1 MKQRMLVFGMAM
13 AAAAQQPEFRSTTRL
28 VQVNVV
34 VRDRGSAVSDLRKD
48 DFVVFDGKKQRP
60 ISLFAVETSKSV
72 IPGAMP
78 QLPAGV
84 FVNSMQ
90 RHAATP
96 TNISVILFDGLNTPV
111 NDLPYARRQLAKFLA
126 TLHPDDAVALY
137 SMGRTVEVL
146 HDFTSP
152 PRNLA
157 KMIERYRTAGDATAE
172 SAPVFQRDDGPLE
185 QILVNLNQS
194 MQDTDLQTRVRLTTG
209 ALEAVAQHVAP
220 LPGRKNLIW
229 ISASFPLTFGLDDA
243 SGRQNRTRD
252 RGVFTDVIASAA
264 RALNAANVAVYP
276 IDARGL
282 MVLPGPGKD
291 TESISSP
298 QATMNELAE
307 RTGGRA
313 FYNTNDIAGSV
324 RRAIE
329 DTEVSYVLGFYP
341 EEGDVDG
348 RYHELRVQVP
358 NRKGVEVRARKGYY
372 AAEKGP
378 FSEAAAKEVVARAA
392 VGPLQASQVE
402 LAVHVDW
409 PAPGEMKLELL
420 ISARELTLLQK
431 DDRYQGGIRLSIV
444 QLDKAKKVLDIVTDP
459 IGLNLKKE
467 SLPEYMQTGMSMA
480 RTVAAKPGTAEVRVI
495 VVDRASGVYGSV
507 IVPMT
512 DVK

>member
-1 MKQRMLVFGMAM
+1 MLGLAM
-13 AAAAQQPEFRSTTRL
+13 AAAAQQAEFRSTTRL
-28 VQVNVV
+28 VQINVV
-34 VRDRGSAVSDLRKD
+34 VRDRGNAVADLKKE
-48 DFVVFDGKKQRP
+48 DFVIFDGKKQRP
-60 ISLFAVETSKSV
+60 VSLFAVETAKSV

-96 TNISVILFDGLNTPV
+96 TNVSVILFDGLNTPV
-111 NDLPYARRQLAKFLA
+111 TDLPYARRQLAKFLA

-137 SMGRTVEVL
+137 AMGRSVEVL

-152 PRNLA
+152 PSNLA
-157 KMIERYRTAGDATAE
+157 RMIERYRTAGDASAE
-172 SAPVFQRDDGPLE
+172 PAAVFRRDDGPLE
-185 QILVNLNQS
+185 QMLVNINQS

-209 ALEAVAQHVAP
+209 ALEAVAQHIAP

-229 ISASFPLTFGLDDA
+229 ISASFPLTFGFDGS
-243 SGRQNRTRD
+243 SGRENRTRD
-252 RGVFTDVIASAA
+252 RGAFTDVIARAS

-282 MVLPGPGKD
+282 MVLPDPGMNGD
-291 TESISSP
+291 AISSP
-298 QATMNELAE
+298 QATMSEFAE

-313 FYNTNDIAGSV
+313 FFNTNDIAGSV

-348 RYHELRVQVP
+348 KYHELRVQVP
-358 NRKGVEVRARKGYY
+358 NRKGAEVRARKGYY

-378 FSEAAAKEVVARAA
+378 FSEAAAKEVVARSA

-402 LAVHVDW
+402 LAAHVDW
-409 PAPGEMKLELL
+409 PSPGEMKLELL
-420 ISARELTLLQK
+420 ISARELTLVQR

-444 QLDKAKKVLDIVTDP
+444 QLDKDKKALDVATDS
-459 IGLNLKKE
+459 ISLNLKKE
-467 SLPEYMQTGMSMA
+467 SLPGYMQTGMAMS
-480 RTVAAKPGTAEVRVI
+480 RTVPAKPGTAEVRVI

-507 IVPMT
+507 IVPMV